1 MVSHEDFGASREP
14 RTEIFRGC
22 RDVVKNHCVLFF
34 LATRIWSSKMSNSI
48 GTKQSPGPRTAVGKQ
63 RVKLNALKH
72 GIFAEI
78 VFQGGKFQAP
88 VELFDDL
95 VDELRNTIRPTNG
108 LEFILVDQLA
118 ITLFRLSRVYQ
129 ADSEVAPLF
138 FEKLK
143 ESTHDG
149 STSIV
154 TAAIEKEDEVAFFHR
169 GPSLEVLV
177 RYEAGLFR
185 QVGKILDQIEQVRRI
200 GSGSAANTSKGQHP
214 E

>member
-1 MVSHEDFGASREP
+1 
-14 RTEIFRGC
+14 
-22 RDVVKNHCVLFF
+22 
-34 LATRIWSSKMSNSI
+34 MSNNF
-48 GTKQSPGPRTAVGKQ
+48 GTKQSTGPKSAGGKQ

-95 VDELRNTIRPTNG
+95 VYELRNTIRPTNG
-108 LEFILVDQLA
+108 LEYILVDELA
-118 ITLFRLSRVYQ
+118 ITLYRLSRVYQ

-138 FEKLK
+138 FRRLK
-143 ESTHDG
+143 ENTDDG

-154 TAAIEKEDEVAFFHR
+154 TASIEKEDEVAFFHR

-200 GSGSAANTSKGQHP
+200 RSESAVKASKDQQP

>member
-1 MVSHEDFGASREP
+1 MMLTIAPSP
-14 RTEIFRGC
+14 
-22 RDVVKNHCVLFF
+22 FF
-34 LATRIWSSKMSNSI
+34 LVTRLWSSKMANSI
-48 GTKQSPGPRTAVGKQ
+48 SIGSKQSTGPRTAVGKQ

-78 VFQGGKFQAP
+78 VFQGGKFQVP

-95 VDELRNTIRPTNG
+95 VHEIRNAVQPING
-108 LEFILVDQLA
+108 LEFILVDKLA

-138 FEKLK
+138 FKRLK
-143 ESTHDG
+143 ENTENG

-154 TAAIEKEDEVAFFHR
+154 TVSIEKDDEAAFFHR
-169 GPSLEVLV
+169 GPSLDVLV
-177 RYEAGLFR
+177 RYEAGLVR

-200 GSGSAANTSKGQHP
+200 DKASKDQHR

>member
-1 MVSHEDFGASREP
+1 MVNINGA
-14 RTEIFRGC
+14 
-22 RDVVKNHCVLFF
+22 
-34 LATRIWSSKMSNSI
+34 
-48 GTKQSPGPRTAVGKQ
+48 KQSTGPKTPAGKE

-88 VELFDDL
+88 IELFDDL
-95 VDELRNTIRPTNG
+95 VSELRNAIRPTNG
-108 LEFILVDQLA
+108 LEFILVDKLA

-138 FEKLK
+138 FKRLK
-143 ESTHDG
+143 ENADDE

-154 TAAIEKEDEVAFFHR
+154 TASIEKDNEVAFFRR

-177 RYEAGLFR
+177 RYEASLVR
-185 QVGKILDQIEQVRRI
+185 QVGKILDQIEQARRI
-200 GSGSAANTSKGQHP
+200 GSGSAIRASEDQQRQ
-214 E
+214 

>member
-1 MVSHEDFGASREP
+1 MA
-14 RTEIFRGC
+14 
-22 RDVVKNHCVLFF
+22 
-34 LATRIWSSKMSNSI
+34 NSI
-48 GTKQSPGPRTAVGKQ
+48 GTKQSTGPRTAVGKQ

-95 VDELRNTIRPTNG
+95 VDELRNSIRPTSG
-108 LEFILVDQLA
+108 LEFILVDKLA

-138 FEKLK
+138 FKKLK
-143 ESTHDG
+143 ENTDDG

-154 TAAIEKEDEVAFFHR
+154 TASIEKDDEVAFFHR

-185 QVGKILDQIEQVRRI
+185 QVGKILDHIQQVRRI
-200 GSGSAANTSKGQHP
+200 GSGSAEKASKNENP